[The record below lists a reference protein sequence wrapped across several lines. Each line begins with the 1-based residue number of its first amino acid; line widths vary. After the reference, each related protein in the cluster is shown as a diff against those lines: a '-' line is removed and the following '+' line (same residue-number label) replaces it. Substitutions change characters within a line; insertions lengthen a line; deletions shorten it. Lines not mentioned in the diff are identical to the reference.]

1 VTGIDLLDAPNTTA
15 SGDSVVGTHVPA
27 PSPRQSTQSSA
38 THQLQQTLRNNANE
52 QVQRCD
58 SSSSARSS
66 DSGDAASAFSA
77 FGAND
82 PPTIVET
89 AQDGNSDDGDGWPEG
104 EGLVGNLASNNAQV
118 DLIPPSDEIGMACD
132 SGVALAVNT
141 SVERENLVIDAN
153 DPGREDFVIS
163 VGALGNASGTPL
175 DGSQNMSFG
184 EDLASPED
192 RRIVDS
198 ATKVAACAA
207 CRSSR
212 SGWRKGVKVDDE
224 SESSTS
230 CGTPPNFDSSDPK
243 ALADLLTRPPEPNTH
258 SPTSTM
264 QFNEQTVVTECAQG
278 GTASTAI
285 GNLGGANDTRPSS
298 SLPGGDALRQ
308 HANAGD
314 NPNGDN
320 PNGGPNG
327 NDDQGG
333 TSGGNDPQ
341 DSGPDPRDLNKI
353 LLEFKTA
360 GGPLQHWGTQGA
372 I

>member
-1 VTGIDLLDAPNTTA
+1 MAH
-15 SGDSVVGTHVPA
+15 DSA
-27 PSPRQSTQSSA
+27 
-38 THQLQQTLRNNANE
+38 
-52 QVQRCD
+52 
-58 SSSSARSS
+58 
-66 DSGDAASAFSA
+66 
-77 FGAND
+77 
-82 PPTIVET
+82 
-89 AQDGNSDDGDGWPEG
+89 
-104 EGLVGNLASNNAQV
+104 
-118 DLIPPSDEIGMACD
+118 
-132 SGVALAVNT
+132 VALGVDTT
-141 SVERENLVIDAN
+141 SSHTAENLVIDAN
-153 DPGREDFVIS
+153 DPGRGDFVIS
-163 VGALGNASGTPL
+163 VGALGNASGAPL

-184 EDLASPED
+184 EDLASPKE

-198 ATKVAACAA
+198 AAKSAACAA
-207 CRSSR
+207 SR
-212 SGWRKGVKVDDE
+212 STRPGWRKGMKVQNG

-230 CGTPPNFDSSDPK
+230 CDAPPSFDPSDPK
-243 ALADLLTRPPEPNTH
+243 VLTDLLTRPPEPNTH
-258 SPTSTM
+258 SPTSKM
-264 QFNEQTVVTECAQG
+264 QFNEQTVVTECASDDA
-278 GTASTAI
+278 ASTTI
-285 GNLGGANDTRPSS
+285 ENLGGANDARPSS